1 MTTGTEHRSR
11 LKRVF
16 KVRTISI
23 SNEIAMDSALMR
35 EFSRSTEIT
44 R

>member
-23 SNEIAMDSALMR
+23 SNEIAIGFGSHER
-35 EFSRSTEIT
+35 I
-44 R
+44 